1 MGELPAITGTVAVI
15 TFVVPG
21 DIDDQTVPSGG
32 NVYDRRMSRALGA
45 HEVAVAGTWPTPDE
59 AARQEL
65 ASALAD
71 LDDGATVL
79 IDGLVACGVPEVV
92 VPQAQRLRIAVL
104 VHLPLADETG
114 LEPDLATELNTRERE
129 TLHAA
134 GMVIATSPWAAR
146 RIVSHHWLD
155 ADRVHAVPPGTDPA
169 PLAPGTDGRSRL
181 LCVAAV
187 TQRKGQD
194 RLVEALAE
202 VRDLRFECE
211 LVGSLRRDTD
221 YVLRLHEMIK
231 ECGLADRV
239 TLAGPKTGA
248 ELEASYAAADLFV
261 LPSHT
266 ETYGMVL
273 TEALARGIPV
283 LATRVSAMPETV
295 GRAPDGTVPGIL
307 TWKFADALRRF
318 LTDAQLRDGVRAAAR
333 ARRETLTDWDAAARE
348 LADVLADLEEP
359 ACRR

>member
-1 MGELPAITGTVAVI
+1 MGKLPASAVI

-21 DIDDQTVPSGG
+21 DIDDQAVPSGG
-32 NVYDRRMSRALGA
+32 NVYDRRMVRALGA
-45 HEVAVAGTWPTPDE
+45 TEVAIAGTWPTPDDK
-59 AARQEL
+59 ARQDL
-65 ASALAD
+65 ASALARMD
-71 LDDGATVL
+71 EGATVL

-92 VPQAQRLRIAVL
+92 VPQARRLRLAVL

-114 LEPDLATELNTRERE
+114 LDPDLAKDLNTRERE

-146 RIVSHHWLD
+146 RIVQHHWLD
-155 ADRVHAVPPGTDPA
+155 GDRVHAVPPGTDPA

-194 RLVEALAE
+194 RLVEALEDA
-202 VRDLRFECE
+202 RDLPFSCE

-231 ECGLADRV
+231 ESGLADRV
-239 TLAGPKTGA
+239 TMTGPKTGA
-248 ELEASYAAADLFV
+248 QLEASYAAADLFV

-283 LATRVSAMPETV
+283 LATKVSAMPETV
-295 GRAPDGTVPGIL
+295 GKAPDGTVPGIL
-307 TWKFADALRRF
+307 TWRLADALRRF
-318 LTDAQLRDGVRAAAR
+318 FTDAPLRDKLRAAAH
-333 ARRETLTDWDAAARE
+333 ARRETLIDWDTAAHQ

-359 ACRR
+359 ACRS

>member
-1 MGELPAITGTVAVI
+1 MGELPANAVI

-21 DIDDQTVPSGG
+21 DIDDRTVPSGG

-45 HEVAVAGTWPTPDE
+45 REVAITGTWPTPDA
-59 AARQEL
+59 AARREL
-65 ASALAD
+65 ATTLARIE
-71 LDDGATVL
+71 DGAVVL

-92 VPQAQRLRIAVL
+92 VPHTRRLRLAVL

-114 LEPDLATELNTRERE
+114 LDPDLAAALNTRERE

-194 RLVEALAE
+194 RLVEALE
-202 VRDLRFECE
+202 DVRDLEFSCE

-221 YVLRLHEMIK
+221 YVIGLHQMIK
-231 ECGLADRV
+231 DRGLAGRV
-239 TLAGPKTGA
+239 TMTGPKSGA
-248 ELEASYAAADLFV
+248 DLEASYAAADLFV
-261 LPSHT
+261 LPSQT

-283 LATRVSAMPETV
+283 LATKVSAMPQTV
-295 GRAPDGTVPGIL
+295 GKAPDGTVPGIL
-307 TWKFADALRRF
+307 TWQFADALRRF
-318 LTDAQLRDGVRAAAR
+318 LTDAQLRDKLRTAAR
-333 ARRETLTDWDAAARE
+333 ARRETLMDWDAAARG
-348 LADVLADLEEP
+348 LADALAELEEP
-359 ACRR
+359 ACRT